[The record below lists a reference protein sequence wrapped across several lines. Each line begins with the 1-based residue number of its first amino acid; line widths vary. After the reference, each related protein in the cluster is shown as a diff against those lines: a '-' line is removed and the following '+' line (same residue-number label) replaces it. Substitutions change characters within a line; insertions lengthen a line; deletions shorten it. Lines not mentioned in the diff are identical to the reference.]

1 MPAPA
6 RVYDAWLSGKDNLA
20 ADRDAAGSVT
30 ALLPSIIET
39 VRENR
44 AFARRAVC
52 YLAGWQGISQFID
65 IGCGLPAAPAA
76 RETAV
81 HDIAQRITPDARV
94 LYCDNDPEVMAH
106 ARALWTSSHDGLV
119 SYLEADVRDPGY
131 ILAQAAQVIDLS
143 YPVAVMLC
151 AVLHFVGDRDD
162 PAGIVARLASGLAPG
177 SCIVLSHAA
186 GDIDPGAAHAAA
198 AAYNERVPV
207 PITLRSFTQVTALL
221 GGVRGTLVSPGV
233 TPVAAWRRG
242 EHDPPAC
249 RSDAYGA
256 AVRLRRA
263 GGRH

>member
-1 MPAPA
+1 VDDELAVMRDEFPGFPVRRMADAGILEAGVIASGMPGGRMAAPA

-65 IGCGLPAAPAA
+65 IGCGLPAEPAA

-106 ARALWTSSHDGLV
+106 ARALWTSSHDGQV
-119 SYLEADVRDPGY
+119 SYLEADVRDPGH
-131 ILAQAAQVIDLS
+131 ILAQAARVIDLS
-143 YPVAVMLC
+143 CPVAVMLC
-151 AVLHFVGDRDD
+151 AVLHFVG
-162 PAGIVARLASGLAPG
+162 
-177 SCIVLSHAA
+177 CQAA
-186 GDIDPGAAHAAA
+186 F
-198 AAYNERVPV
+198 PV
-207 PITLRSFTQVTALL
+207 RT
-221 GGVRGTLVSPGV
+221 
-233 TPVAAWRRG
+233 
-242 EHDPPAC
+242 
-249 RSDAYGA
+249 
-256 AVRLRRA
+256 
-263 GGRH
+263 